1 MTCACAWPAAARAWC
16 SPRRTVVDK
25 HDPRGQLRL
34 IFPMEPWERRLYI
47 SPRVDPATAT
57 ALASFVTRA
66 LSLPEAR

>member
-1 MTCACAWPAAARAWC
+1 VRLACRGKGVVFAAQ
-16 SPRRTVVDK
+16 TVVDK

-34 IFPMEPWERRLYI
+34 VFPMEPWERRLYI